1 MKVLPAIAVL
11 LFAATPWLAAQN
23 STPAPAASN
32 ATAAPAASNATA
44 APAESNTTTPP
55 AASNATVAPASEP
68 TVPPPPPPAP
78 AVGSVPLPPPP
89 APADLSPP
97 PPVPTTAPA
106 PTPVA
111 AGNNTVQVVAPANVT
126 VQPTTVTSTTDV
138 FTPTNKGSDQV
149 KQETTE
155 TPALDIKF
163 PTGGGNATVE
173 YPTQQTAPT
182 TAAQQD
188 ETISVDFPNE
198 EIRTILRNV
207 ADMYDLNLVIPE
219 TLTGTTSVKLRNVTW
234 QQVFSVVLD
243 PVGFTYVVDN
253 NIVKI
258 RSRQEVATEP
268 VETRVFLIN
277 SAKAADLMTSLTPLV
292 DTAAGGRIQ
301 VDNRTNALIITE
313 RPTHMNN
320 IQEIIDR
327 LDRPT
332 QQVSIE
338 TKFVEL
344 QNADDKDLGLT
355 WNFNGTT
362 LGSVGYA
369 WQYNIA
375 HGLGAIGSSGALPLR
390 QVPISQGGV
399 ESGLNGVIP
408 PGTTY
413 TYAPPRRAADL
424 AVFNQAQY
432 DATLQ
437 ALQTITDARLVSNP
451 TVVTLDNEEVS
462 FLVGTQIIIV
472 YPTIN
477 NQTGQASPG
486 EHDKLNVGITM
497 RVRPQV
503 TNNGFINLTVNPIVS
518 RLDAVSDT
526 YFGGTYPRVDTR
538 QLTDAK
544 VSIKDGYTLALGGL
558 IDDTDQKIVTQVP
571 ILGDIPVLGYL
582 FRSTSNVKQ
591 HNNLIIFI
599 TAKTLNPD
607 GATYREVIDPNLL
620 IRTDVTENEI
630 PGFYDRSHP
639 EVPGV
644 ARVTDDQLKAMQQV
658 QAARDLAEYQK
669 QMKVYQAEQ
678 KDAKQAE
685 TEHLGK

>member
-1 MKVLPAIAVL
+1 MKVFPASAVL
-11 LFAATPWLAAQN
+11 LFAATSWLAAQN
-23 STPAPAASN
+23 ATPASNTTSSSAPTAAP
-32 ATAAPAASNATA
+32 TAAPAPTA
-44 APAESNTTTPP
+44 
-55 AASNATVAPASEP
+55 
-68 TVPPPPPPAP
+68 PPPLPVPSSGTA
-78 AVGSVPLPPPP
+78 PLPPLP
-89 APADLSPP
+89 APADLNPP
-97 PPVPTTAPA
+97 APAPAPAPA
-106 PTPVA
+106 PTPSPSSENA
-111 AGNNTVQVVAPANVT
+111 VQVIAPANVT
-126 VQPTTVTSTTDV
+126 VQPTTVTTTSDV
-138 FTPTNKGSDQV
+138 FAPTNKGSDQV
-149 KQETTE
+149 QQVTTE

-163 PTGGGNATVE
+163 PTGNATVQ
-173 YPTQQTAPT
+173 YPTQETAST

-234 QQVFSVVLD
+234 EQVFSVVLD

-253 NIVKI
+253 NIVKV

-338 TKFVEL
+338 AKFIEL
-344 QNADDKDLGLT
+344 QKENDTDLGVT
-355 WNFNGTT
+355 WNFNGTN

-375 HGLGAIGSSGALPLR
+375 HGLGVIGDSGALPLR
-390 QVPISQGGV
+390 QVPISANGV
-399 ESGLNGVIP
+399 QSGLNGVIP
-408 PGTTY
+408 SGTTY
-413 TYAPPRRAADL
+413 TYQPPRRAADL
-424 AVFNQAQY
+424 AVFNQAEY

-437 ALQTITDARLVSNP
+437 AMQTITNARLVSDP

-462 FLVGTQIIIV
+462 FLVGTQIILV

-486 EHDKLNVGITM
+486 EHEKLNVGITM

-538 QLTDAK
+538 ELTDAK

-558 IDDTDQKIVTQVP
+558 IDDTDQKVTTQVP
-571 ILGDIPVLGYL
+571 VLGDLPVLGYL
-582 FRSTSNVKQ
+582 FRSTSTTIQ

-620 IRTDVTENEI
+620 IRTDVTNNEI

-639 EVPGV
+639 EVPGMV
-644 ARVTDDQLKAMQQV
+644 RVSDQQVQAMQQV
-658 QAARDLAEYQK
+658 QAARDQAEYNK
-669 QMKVYQAEQ
+669 QMVQYKADQ
-678 KDAKQAE
+678 KDAVQAE
-685 TEHLGK
+685 AQHLGK

>member
-1 MKVLPAIAVL
+1 MKVLPVTAAL
-11 LFAATPWLAAQN
+11 LITATAWLTAQN
-23 STPAPAASN
+23 ATPAP
-32 ATAAPAASNATA
+32 
-44 APAESNTTTPP
+44 SNT
-55 AASNATVAPASEP
+55 A
-68 TVPPPPPPAP
+68 PPPLP
-78 AVGSVPLPPPP
+78 VLTDGGNTPLPPPP
-89 APADLSPP
+89 APAAVVVTPP
-97 PPVPTTAPA
+97 PPAPL
-106 PTPVA
+106 PTPPA
-111 AGNNTVQVVAPANVT
+111 ANTPDQVVAPANIT
-126 VQPTTVTSTTDV
+126 MQPTTVTTTTDV
-138 FTPTNKGSDQV
+138 FSPSNKGPDQV
-149 KQETTE
+149 KQVTTS

-163 PTGGGNATVE
+163 PSGGNASVQ
-173 YPTQQTAPT
+173 YQDQTTSPV
-182 TAAQQD
+182 TADQQD

-219 TLTGTTSVKLRNVTW
+219 TLTGTTSIKLRNVTW
-234 QQVFSVVLD
+234 KQVFQVVLE
-243 PVGFTYVVDN
+243 PVGFTYMVDN

-258 RSRQEVATEP
+258 KSRQEMTTEP
-268 VETRVFLIN
+268 MDTRVFLIN
-277 SAKAADLMTSLTPLV
+277 SAHASELV
-292 DTAAGGRIQ
+292 NALAPMIDAPAGGKIQ
-301 VDNRTNALIITE
+301 VDNRTNSIIVTE

-320 IQEIIDR
+320 IQEIIER

-344 QNADDKDLGLT
+344 ADNDNKNLGLT

-375 HGLGAIGSSGALPLR
+375 HGLNIIGDSGSLPLR
-390 QVPISQGGV
+390 QVPISSGGV
-399 ESGLNGVIP
+399 ESGLNGVLATGITP
-408 PGTTY
+408 V
-413 TYAPPRRAADL
+413 APRRAADL

-437 ALQTITDARLVSNP
+437 AIQTITDARLVSNP

-462 FLVGTQIIIV
+462 FLVGTQIILV

-486 EHDKLNVGITM
+486 EHEKLNVGITM
-497 RVRPQV
+497 KVRPQV

-538 QLTDAK
+538 ELTDAK
-544 VSIKDGYTLALGGL
+544 VSIKDGFTLALGGL
-558 IDDTDQKIVTQVP
+558 IDDTDEKIVTQVP

-582 FRSTSNVKQ
+582 FRSTNTIKE

-607 GATYREVIDPNLL
+607 GATYREVIDPNLM
-620 IRTDVTENEI
+620 IRTDVTDNEI

-639 EVPGV
+639 EVPGM
-644 ARVTDDQLKAMQQV
+644 ARVTDDQVKAMQAV
-658 QAARDLAEYQK
+658 QAARDQAEYQK
-669 QMKVYQAEQ
+669 QMLLYKAQQ
-678 KDAKQAE
+678 KDAKEAE
-685 TEHLGK
+685 VMHLGK